1 MENREEYVD
10 VGRSR
15 TSNLADKIKKIDV
28 PTKGILKKPFIS
40 MNASKSLNPGI
51 IGKDSNSLGKDKLQ
65 NLNSEKVVAAVDV
78 DLISQNVV
86 TPDNVVTPENV
97 DLNLEA
103 ELNEHGDDF
112 SIKVEYEW
120 TPPRCPTCWVFGH
133 ILANCPK
140 QVRDELKVNKG
151 KEKQQVDDD
160 GFTMVG
166 NKKKANKKGVV
177 IKEKPKF
184 EYRPVFKQNNNV
196 GIKEIKPIDRLK
208 PSNIQPTINLGNPFS
223 CLGSSSGSRENDES
237 DYDEVIEVNEETSL
251 FMKDGN
257 TNTRA
262 STPVETVSNV

>member
-10 VGRSR
+10 VGHSR

-28 PTKGILKKPFIS
+28 PTKVAIPNVEEGGF
-40 MNASKSLNPGI
+40 
-51 IGKDSNSLGKDKLQ
+51 
-65 NLNSEKVVAAVDV
+65 LNS
-78 DLISQNVV
+78 
-86 TPDNVVTPENV
+86 
-97 DLNLEA
+97 
-103 ELNEHGDDF
+103 

-133 ILANCPK
+133 ILAICPK

-208 PSNIQPTINLGNPFS
+208 PSNIQSTINLGNPFS

-257 TNTRA
+257 TNTGA
-262 STPVETVSNV
+262 STPAETVSNV